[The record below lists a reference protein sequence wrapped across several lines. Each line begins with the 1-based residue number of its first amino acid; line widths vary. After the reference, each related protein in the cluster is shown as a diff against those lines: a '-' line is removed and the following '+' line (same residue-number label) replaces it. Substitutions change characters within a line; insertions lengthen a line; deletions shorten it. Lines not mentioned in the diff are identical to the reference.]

1 MTTTV
6 STVPAAIAARTSLLT
21 AQVATDSL
29 PILVCQGEPPM
40 DMPSDIIQIATDV
53 MRTVVPQVFL
63 GGYAQGS
70 LEERYTITCLVST
83 WSGDPD
89 PVAVTQRAYTLAS
102 YVESAVR
109 TDPSLGTT
117 IIEAHPAGTT
127 GGNASWTESPVG
139 RLCELSV
146 SINVLTLN

>member
-6 STVPAAIAARTSLLT
+6 STVPAAIAALTSLIT

-70 LEERYTITCLVST
+70 LEERYTITCLPGTLDADARGEVLLRQ
-83 WSGDPD
+83 
-89 PVAVTQRAYTLAS
+89 AEQR
-102 YVESAVR
+102 
-109 TDPSLGTT
+109 PS
-117 IIEAHPAGTT
+117 
-127 GGNASWTESPVG
+127 
-139 RLCELSV
+139 
-146 SINVLTLN
+146 